1 LSAEAHSAQEIRASF
16 GPEARAVALAAI
28 AGVVALAV
36 VVAAGNLLP
45 YQLADN
51 GALLAALAAGVLS
64 VVAVA
69 TLRPRRVFPAFV
81 FGAMVFHELF
91 ETVSLPLG
99 FMKLYIQDVV
109 FAFNAMVILWRASLG
124 HWNLRAIR
132 FNRFVAA
139 FFLLGMWGVA
149 NGLLLSRNP
158 FDEVLGD
165 FRRAYFYFMNFFVA
179 QLLVDDE
186 RGLRALWRVLLVG
199 SLCLIAKAFVQAA
212 TGQFYYRRAGDAA
225 HVLSQYEVIF
235 ISLSVYFALA
245 QLVFNPRAR
254 RLAWAA
260 VAALGLVAIVLA
272 NYRAGWLGVIGGMAF
287 LFWMF
292 PGRKKTALVGIAALG
307 AAFVAVAV
315 FLMWEVQVTE
325 GRSTVGQELMM
336 KANVSRA
343 AEDIN
348 VSWRF
353 DSYRAALAKWGE
365 RPLLGSGLGT
375 YLEFYTGTST
385 GGSLLAEGHNIH
397 NSMLWLLM
405 TQGVIG
411 FAAIAAMFGSFFRTT
426 VGYLRAGPPV
436 AGQTVVLACTAY
448 AVAMLVSTCFEN
460 FLEHATP
467 ITVFSCVAAVAM
479 LTVHFGNGPG
489 GRGSEIVY
497 RRQ

>member
-1 LSAEAHSAQEIRASF
+1 
-16 GPEARAVALAAI
+16 
-28 AGVVALAV
+28 
-36 VVAAGNLLP
+36 
-45 YQLADN
+45 
-51 GALLAALAAGVLS
+51 
-64 VVAVA
+64 
-69 TLRPRRVFPAFV
+69 
-81 FGAMVFHELF
+81 
-91 ETVSLPLG
+91 
-99 FMKLYIQDVV
+99 
-109 FAFNAMVILWRASLG
+109 
-124 HWNLRAIR
+124 
-132 FNRFVAA
+132 
-139 FFLLGMWGVA
+139 
-149 NGLLLSRNP
+149 
-158 FDEVLGD
+158 
-165 FRRAYFYFMNFFVA
+165 
-179 QLLVDDE
+179 
-186 RGLRALWRVLLVG
+186 
-199 SLCLIAKAFVQAA
+199 
-212 TGQFYYRRAGDAA
+212 
-225 HVLSQYEVIF
+225 
-235 ISLSVYFALA
+235 
-245 QLVFNPRAR
+245 
-254 RLAWAA
+254 
-260 VAALGLVAIVLA
+260 
-272 NYRAGWLGVIGGMAF
+272 
-287 LFWMF
+287 
-292 PGRKKTALVGIAALG
+292 
-307 AAFVAVAV
+307 
-315 FLMWEVQVTE
+315 MWEVQVTE

-436 AGQTVVLACTAY
+436 AGRTVVLACTAY

-479 LTVHFGNGPG
+479 LTVHFGNGLG
-489 GRGSEIVY
+489 VRGSEIVY